1 MQTKSKK
8 EVSIPSMK
16 QVEEERE
23 KLRYKKRYLRI
34 LRSTLSILIT
44 VAAIAVLVAT
54 RWMPVLR
61 MYGSSMTPTL
71 SEGNIVVTVKENHFE
86 SGDVIA
92 FYYNNKILVKRV
104 IVGPGSWVNI
114 DEDGVVY
121 VDEIPLDEPYLTE
134 TALGNCTIDLPYQV
148 PESSWFVMGDHRST
162 SMDSRSTTVGC
173 IYEEQIV
180 GRVVFRVWPLTS
192 FGTV

>member
-61 MYGSSMTPTL
+61 IYGSSMTPTL